1 MQEIALSNN
10 LNQIEL
16 EINHHKQI
24 AGQSIWEIGRRLNH
38 VKEHDLTHGQFMDW
52 YKGLVSEIDKRVH
65 IDDAEASEIKSII
78 GHQAHAFAK
87 EYFKQAGVTPSD
99 NLFASKKG
107 QFIRLQHSH
116 LKHHFNVTKYTHI
129 KHTEAVK
136 AFDFLKSLQFSAFSL
151 FETRETPKQKE
162 IIALEN
168 GVA

>member
-1 MQEIALSNN
+1 MEAVKMQGEQAVQLVNQNETLKEILKEMTGLKEEMDKTAATT
-10 LNQIEL
+10 
-16 EINHHKQI
+16 K
-24 AGQSIWEIGRRLNH
+24 RRLGEVEN
-38 VKEHDLTHGQFMDW
+38 
-52 YKGLVSEIDKRVH
+52 LVSEIDKRVH

-78 GHQAHAFAK
+78 GRQAHAFAK
-87 EYFKQAGVTPSD
+87 EYFKQAGVIPSD

-129 KHTEAVK
+129 KHTEAQQ
-136 AFDFLKSLQFSAFSL
+136 AFDFLKSLQFSAFSF